1 MSDETHLH
9 AYLRASDDE
18 SAVGDWSD
26 VLNRSRRQRRRAATR
41 AILWAAVALAALV
54 IAVPAFGLGGIFP
67 GILSGSAAP
76 PQNDTAL
83 RALFPPYQIGHATK
97 LAEYEGRSLFG
108 AHTAAGGY
116 CFSATSPVDPHGE
129 GGHCVSSAEAQALDS
144 GKTVA
149 FAMSGWNVGGYAP
162 EANSVHVSGAGLD
175 LTFPVDGNGWWLGV
189 AEVPHLPQQAHEGL
203 VIATGRAENGSS
215 IGSDPLMLVRV
226 YRDSAGR
233 VMGVGIASI

>member
-76 PQNDTAL
+76 PQKRHRTT
-83 RALFPPYQIGHATK
+83 RALPAVSDRSCDQARRVRRPKPVRCTHR
-97 LAEYEGRSLFG
+97 GRRL
-108 AHTAAGGY
+108 
-116 CFSATSPVDPHGE
+116 
-129 GGHCVSSAEAQALDS
+129 L
-144 GKTVA
+144 
-149 FAMSGWNVGGYAP
+149 
-162 EANSVHVSGAGLD
+162 L
-175 LTFPVDGNGWWLGV
+175 
-189 AEVPHLPQQAHEGL
+189 
-203 VIATGRAENGSS
+203 
-215 IGSDPLMLVRV
+215 
-226 YRDSAGR
+226 
-233 VMGVGIASI
+233 